1 MDKKGLMIVKS
12 SLLNHHHSAKSF
24 LVMGQTGQ
32 SIDLVLRKVLK
43 ESNRSAD
50 ADNGQQRTDADTDQM
65 TLQKESD
72 ADRNGDIEEVKT
84 VFGRSHALIGTV
96 SERLYHAVSR
106 IRDKT
111 HGK

>member
-24 LVMGQTGQ
+24 LAMRQTRQG
-32 SIDLVLRKVLK
+32 IDPVLRKMLK
-43 ESNRSAD
+43 EGDRSAD

-65 TLQKESD
+65 TLQKESA
-72 ADRNGDIEEVKT
+72 ADRNGYIEEVKT
-84 VFGRSHALIGTV
+84 VFGRSHALIGTI

-106 IRDKT
+106 IRDKP

>member
-1 MDKKGLMIVKS
+1 MIVKS
-12 SLLNHHHSAKSF
+12 SLLNHHSAKSF

-72 ADRNGDIEEVKT
+72 ADRNGYIEEVKT
-84 VFGRSHALIGTV
+84 VLVVPT
-96 SERLYHAVSR
+96 L
-106 IRDKT
+106 
-111 HGK
+111 

>member
-1 MDKKGLMIVKS
+1 MDKKGLMLVKS
-12 SLLNHHHSAKSF
+12 SLLNHHSAKSF

-72 ADRNGDIEEVKT
+72 ADRNGYIEEVKT

>member
-12 SLLNHHHSAKSF
+12 SLLNHHSAKSF

-84 VFGRSHALIGTV
+84 VFCHSHALIGTV